1 MATGIE
7 IAGLALGAFPLA
19 VGFIKSYA
27 DGARTMHDMR
37 HHQHILDEFV
47 RQLRMEFCKFINTWD
62 ELFEGVATAKG
73 VSNLMTYS
81 EFWSDKTVQATMAV
95 RLHPDSIEQFME
107 AVETL
112 NATLND
118 LIKRFV
124 VDETKVATH

>member
-1 MATGIE
+1 
-7 IAGLALGAFPLA
+7 
-19 VGFIKSYA
+19 
-27 DGARTMHDMR
+27 
-37 HHQHILDEFV
+37 
-47 RQLRMEFCKFINTWD
+47 MEFCKFINTWD
-62 ELFEGVATAKG
+62 ELFEGVSTAKG